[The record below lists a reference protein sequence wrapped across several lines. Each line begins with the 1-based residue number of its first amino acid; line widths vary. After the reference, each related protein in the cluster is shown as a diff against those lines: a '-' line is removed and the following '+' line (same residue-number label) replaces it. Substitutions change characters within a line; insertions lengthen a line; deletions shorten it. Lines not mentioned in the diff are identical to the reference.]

1 MGKFEQRKGRAAE
14 LEIAKIF
21 QSYGIPAEPGQAVSF
36 AATPD
41 IVGIDGIHA
50 EIKNV
55 KNLNLPAALRQA
67 SEDSTYFSGGLPTV
81 FHRHRGGVWVA
92 SMPLADWVKMYQQY
106 AKQAGDSHS
115 I

>member
-1 MGKFEQRKGRAAE
+1 MGKSSQAKGRRGE
-14 LEIAKIF
+14 LEITKIF

-36 AATPD
+36 GATPD

-67 SEDSTYFSGGLPTV
+67 SEDSKYFEDGLPVV
-81 FHRHRGGVWVA
+81 FHRHRGGVWIV
-92 SMPLADWVKMYQQY
+92 SMGVEDWLKLYQR
-106 AKQAGDSHS
+106 AFLPD
-115 I
+115 